1 MRTPEE
7 PRSYGLFI
15 PHDPR
20 AVGVVRATIR
30 HILKA
35 ARLDCIVDTAE
46 LLVSELVTNAYRNT
60 ETDSY
65 VSMDWEP
72 APPDFRVTVWDSGDG
87 LPQPVPA
94 RADDENGRGLALIEH
109 CSDAWGVHDYTDKDA
124 GVTGKAVWFT
134 LNPPPAGHR
143 PTG

>member
-7 PRSYGLFI
+7 PWSYGLFI

-30 HILKA
+30 HILRA

-60 ETDSY
+60 TTDAY

-72 APPDFRVTVWDSGDG
+72 TPSDFRVTVWDSGCG
-87 LPQPVPA
+87 LPQPVA
-94 RADDENGRGLALIEH
+94 ADAEDESGRGLTLVES
-109 CSDAWGVHDYTDKDA
+109 CSDTWGVHDYTDKDA

-134 LNPPPAGHR
+134 LNPPTALPHQLG
-143 PTG
+143 

>member
-7 PRSYGLFI
+7 PWSYGLFI

-20 AVGVVRATIR
+20 AVGVVRATLR

-60 ETDSY
+60 TTDAY

-72 APPDFRVTVWDSGDG
+72 MPPDFRVTVWDSGPG
-87 LPQPVPA
+87 LPQPVA
-94 RADDENGRGLALIEH
+94 AEAEDENGRGLTLVESCAQT
-109 CSDAWGVHDYTDKDA
+109 WGVHDYTDKDA

-134 LNPPPAGHR
+134 LVPYAALPHR
-143 PTG
+143 NG

>member
-7 PRSYGLFI
+7 PWSYGLFI

-30 HILKA
+30 HVLRA
-35 ARLDCIVDTAE
+35 ARLDCIVGTAE

-60 ETDSY
+60 TTDAY

-72 APPDFRVTVWDSGDG
+72 TPPDFRVTVWDSGCG
-87 LPQPVPA
+87 LPQQVVA
-94 RADDENGRGLALIEH
+94 NAEDESGRGLTLVES
-109 CSDAWGVHDYTDKDA
+109 CSDTWGVRDYTDKDT

-134 LNPPPAGHR
+134 LTPPPPVMGQAQ
-143 PTG
+143 

>member
-7 PRSYGLFI
+7 PWSYGLFI

-30 HILKA
+30 HVLKT

-72 APPDFRVTVWDSGDG
+72 APPDFRVTVWDSGDS

-94 RADDENGRGLALIEH
+94 RADDENGRGLALVEH

-134 LNPPPAGHR
+134 LNPPPPAIGQN
-143 PTG
+143 G